1 MPASFV
7 SEFRALPVLA
17 LFLCPLHTTRPRAL
31 VTHSANA
38 LEENS
43 INVNI
48 IAAIRISIH
57 FLCAATTTL
66 ANAIPMPPYLDADRD
81 SGVVANLLLT
91 GFEAGRSN

>member
-1 MPASFV
+1 
-7 SEFRALPVLA
+7 
-17 LFLCPLHTTRPRAL
+17 L

-38 LEENS
+38 LEENI

-48 IAAIRISIH
+48 IAAIRISIR
-57 FLCAATTTL
+57 FLCAATTL